1 MTFSSTY
8 SFSQWQPS
16 SPYQTSQPMFVHYQ
30 ASNSVSAQA
39 PTEENSPPRSHFQ
52 KINML
57 EKIETEMIHQATL
70 NDYAFCA
77 NDF

>member
-1 MTFSSTY
+1 
-8 SFSQWQPS
+8 
-16 SPYQTSQPMFVHYQ
+16 MFVHYQ